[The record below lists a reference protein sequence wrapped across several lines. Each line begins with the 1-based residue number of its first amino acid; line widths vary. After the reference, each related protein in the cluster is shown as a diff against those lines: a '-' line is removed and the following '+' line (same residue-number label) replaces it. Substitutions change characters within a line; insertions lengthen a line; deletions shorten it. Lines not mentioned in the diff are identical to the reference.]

1 MAAQTEKN
9 PFSRSL
15 AANEAALAV
24 IDAARSNGLL
34 AGPVIVAEELAEAEK
49 QLCLQVLAQLEEQ
62 KKLKKEE
69 LSPDEIS
76 SMFTFVFAKAAEAV
90 TSFGNH
96 QEPKFEMHGLFDGKI
111 PICADDR
118 LSDHFKSHLEFPT
131 DAAKNFWEAYA
142 GGKFGTSDPRLA
154 LMESLKWCFRLSCH
168 VAMSQLPDHF

>member
-1 MAAQTEKN
+1 MSAQTEKN

-24 IDAARSNGLL
+24 IGAARSNGLL
-34 AGPVIVAEELAEAEK
+34 EGPVIVAQELAEAEK
-49 QLCLQVLAQLEEQ
+49 QLCLQIFSQLEERR
-62 KKLKKEE
+62 KLKKEE
-69 LSPDEIS
+69 LTPDEIS

-96 QEPKFEMHGLFDGKI
+96 QEPKFEMYGLFDGKI

-118 LSDHFKSHLEFPT
+118 LSDYFKSHLEFPT
-131 DAAKNFWEAYA
+131 DAAKNFWDAYV

-154 LMESLKWCFRLSCH
+154 LVESLKWTFRLSCH
-168 VAMSQLPDHF
+168 VAMTKLPEHF